1 MVGGGKP
8 QEVGEGVRV
17 VRVGVWRQLE
27 GGTCTAREGKKKKKS
42 GVIDEAAGCSNR
54 TI

>member
-1 MVGGGKP
+1 M
-8 QEVGEGVRV
+8 RV

-27 GGTCTAREGKKKKKS
+27 GGLAQPEKEKKKKS